1 MKGPYWEKEYNHT
14 TGDLGSIPGPARYP
28 GEGNGYPH
36 SNILAWRILWAEEP
50 GGLQTDHGVT
60 KSHTRLSN
68 THTHTQQS
76 QGAQCKRPSH
86 LAGLGCWEVATSVGQ
101 RLWVCVKLHRLEWVP
116 PGVCTG
122 QGRLHLVDGEEGQ
135 RPGPFPSL
143 LTWCRPSESTSQIHP
158 NCSQSQPLG
167 LQNAFVASSCPSRP
181 DPAGQG

>member
-1 MKGPYWEKEYNHT
+1 MGRGAWWATDRPWGYKE
-14 TGDLGSIPGPARYP
+14 
-28 GEGNGYPH
+28 
-36 SNILAWRILWAEEP
+36 
-50 GGLQTDHGVT
+50 
-60 KSHTRLSN
+60 SHTAEQ
-68 THTHTQQS
+68 HTHIQQS

-122 QGRLHLVDGEEGQ
+122 QGSLHLVDGEEGQ